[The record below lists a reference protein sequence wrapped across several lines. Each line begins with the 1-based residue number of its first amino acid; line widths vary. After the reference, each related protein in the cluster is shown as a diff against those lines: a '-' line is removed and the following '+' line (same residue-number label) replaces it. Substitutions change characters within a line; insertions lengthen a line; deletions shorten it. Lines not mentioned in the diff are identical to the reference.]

1 MAVISMA
8 KAKKGAHFVYSKAKV
23 AVENFNNNSMQ
34 LKWSILFGGKEI
46 GNTFL
51 FCILSAQIVPNSENE
66 RCFSLN
72 LHYTYNLLICNML
85 FYDIFCNFAD
95 IIPKK

>member
-34 LKWSILFGGKEI
+34 LK
-46 GNTFL
+46 
-51 FCILSAQIVPNSENE
+51 
-66 RCFSLN
+66 
-72 LHYTYNLLICNML
+72 
-85 FYDIFCNFAD
+85 
-95 IIPKK
+95 